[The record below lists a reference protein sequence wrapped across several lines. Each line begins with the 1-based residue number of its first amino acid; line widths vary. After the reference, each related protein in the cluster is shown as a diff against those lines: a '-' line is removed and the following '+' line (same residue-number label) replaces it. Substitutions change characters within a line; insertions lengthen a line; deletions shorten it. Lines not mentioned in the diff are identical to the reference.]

1 METKKV
7 KIKKFPLSNGKVMYL
22 PEKPGEGAVILTAY
36 QTMDEA
42 ARHAENKSDVYKIVV
57 SEGVNV
63 GLIVYTDVLGNY
75 IEMQI
80 EVDIRNAKDCNGF
93 HLI

>member
-1 METKKV
+1 METKKL
-7 KIKKFPLSNGKVMYL
+7 KIKNFPLSNGKIMYL
-22 PEKPGEGAVILTAY
+22 PEKPEDGAVILTAY

-42 ARHAENKSDVYKIVV
+42 ARHAKNKSDVYKIVV

-63 GLIVYTDVLGNY
+63 GLIVYTDVLNNY